1 MKILWITNVALPDVS
16 KDLDTQ
22 PSPFGGWLTGYLNE
36 ILKKDIHL
44 VSVFP
49 YGKNVQGNFENITYY
64 GFKAKSEKKELLE
77 YFVNIIDKEKP
88 DVIHIFG
95 TEFLHS
101 NLMVKASKKLSML
114 QNTVVSI
121 QGLVSLCAKHYFAFL
136 PRRVINGF
144 TLKEILKRNNIK
156 NSALKFKKQGVS
168 EVETL
173 KEVKN
178 VIGRTDWDE
187 AAVKQIN
194 PNINYHFC
202 NESLRDGFYNKE
214 WSLENCE
221 KHSVFV
227 SQSSYPLKGFH
238 LMLEGFKEIVKK
250 YPDAKLYTTGKN
262 PLTLKGKDKLKQSFY
277 SKYLGKLIKKYKLED
292 NVEFLGFLSEEKM
305 VERMLKSHV
314 FVSPS
319 SIENSPNSVGEAMIL
334 GVPTVSSDVGGVK
347 NMLTHGQE
355 GFIYPADEP
364 YMLEYY
370 VSKIFENNN
379 KAQEVS
385 ENAKEHAKITHSR
398 ELNGKTLFNI
408 YSEIITV

>member
-1 MKILWITNVALPDVS
+1 MKVLWITNVALPNVC
-16 KDLDTQ
+16 KDLNVQ
-22 PSPFGGWLTGYLNE
+22 VSPFGGWLTGYLNE
-36 ILKKDIHL
+36 ILNNVTCL

-49 YGKNVQGNFENITYY
+49 FGKTVKGSSGNITYY
-64 GFKAKSEKKELLE
+64 GFKSKGNKKELLN
-77 YFVNIIDKEKP
+77 YFADILDKEKP

-347 NMLTHGQE
+347 NMLTHRE
-355 GFIYPADEP
+355 DGFIYPADEP
-364 YMLEYY
+364 YMIEYY
-370 VSKIFENNN
+370 VSKIFESSDLAN
-379 KAQEVS
+379 KIS
-385 ENAKEHAKITHSR
+385 KSSKEHAEHTHNR
-398 ELNGKTLFNI
+398 VLNGKTLMEI
-408 YSEIITV
+408 YNSIK

>member
-214 WSLENCE
+214 WSLDNCE

-292 NVEFLGFLSEEKM
+292 KVEFLGFLSEEKM

-370 VSKIFENNN
+370 VSKIFEDSDLAY
-379 KAQEVS
+379 KFS
-385 ENAKEHAKITHSR
+385 KNAKEHAEHTHNRS
-398 ELNGKTLFNI
+398 LNGKTLMEI
-408 YSEIITV
+408 YNKIQ

>member
-1 MKILWITNVALPDVS
+1 MKILWITNVALPDVC
-16 KDLDTQ
+16 KDLNVRV
-22 PSPFGGWLTGYLNE
+22 SPFGGWLTGYLNE
-36 ILKKDIHL
+36 ILNNVTCL

-49 YGKNVQGNFENITYY
+49 FSKTVKGSSGSITYY
-64 GFKAKSEKKELLE
+64 GFKLKGNKKELLN
-77 YFVNIIDKEKP
+77 YFSDIIDKEKP

-95 TEFLHS
+95 TEYTHS
-101 NLMVKASKKLSML
+101 NLMMKAAKERGML
-114 QNTVVSI
+114 RNTVVSI
-121 QGLVSLCAKHYFAFL
+121 QGLVSVIANHYFAYL
-136 PRRVINGF
+136 PRKVIYGF
-144 TLKEILKRNNIK
+144 TLKEVLKRNNVK
-156 NSALKFKKQGVS
+156 LSAEKFKEQGVL

-187 AAVKQIN
+187 ACVKQIN
-194 PNINYHFC
+194 PNINYYFC
-202 NESLRDGFYNKE
+202 NESLRESFYDKE
-214 WSLENCE
+214 WNLENCE
-221 KHSVFV
+221 KHSIFV
-227 SQSSYPLKGFH
+227 SQASYPIKGFH

-262 PLTLKGKDKLKQSFY
+262 PLTLKGVDRLKRGFY
-277 SKYLGKLIKKYKLED
+277 SKYLGKLIKKYKLEN

-319 SIENSPNSVGEAMIL
+319 SIENSPNSVGEAMLL
-334 GVPTVSSDVGGVK
+334 GVPTVSGDVGGVK
-347 NMLTHGQE
+347 NMLTHGKE

-364 YMLEYY
+364 YMIEYY

>member
-370 VSKIFENNN
+370 VSKIFENSDLA
-379 KAQEVS
+379 KEIS
-385 ENAKEHAKITHSR
+385 KSAKEHAEYTHNRS
-398 ELNGKTLFNI
+398 LNGKTLMEI
-408 YSEIITV
+408 YNKIQ

>member
-49 YGKNVQGNFENITYY
+49 YGKNVQGNLENITYY

-370 VSKIFENNN
+370 VSKIFEDSDLAY
-379 KAQEVS
+379 KFS
-385 ENAKEHAKITHSR
+385 KNAKEHAEHTHNRS
-398 ELNGKTLFNI
+398 LNGKTLMEI
-408 YSEIITV
+408 YNKIQ

>member
-36 ILKKDIHL
+36 ILKKDILL
-44 VSVFP
+44 VSGFP

-95 TEFLHS
+95 TEYTHS
-101 NLMVKASKKLSML
+101 NLMMKASKELGML
-114 QNTVVSI
+114 RNTVVSI

-347 NMLTHGQE
+347 NMLTHWQE

-370 VSKIFENNN
+370 VSKIFESSDLA
-379 KAQEVS
+379 KEIS
-385 ENAKEHAKITHSR
+385 KSAKEHAEYTHNR
-398 ELNGKTLFNI
+398 FLNGKTLMEI
-408 YSEIITV
+408 YNKIQ

>member
-347 NMLTHGQE
+347 NMVTHGQE

-370 VSKIFENNN
+370 VSKIFEDSDLAY
-379 KAQEVS
+379 KFS
-385 ENAKEHAKITHSR
+385 KNAKEHAEHTHNRS
-398 ELNGKTLFNI
+398 LNGKTLMEI
-408 YSEIITV
+408 YNKIQ

>member
-1 MKILWITNVALPDVS
+1 MKVLWITNVALPDVS

-121 QGLVSLCAKHYFAFL
+121 QGLVYLCAKHYFAFL

-370 VSKIFENNN
+370 VSKIFEDSDLAY
-379 KAQEVS
+379 KFS
-385 ENAKEHAKITHSR
+385 KNAKEHAEHTHNRS
-398 ELNGKTLFNI
+398 LNGKTLMEI
-408 YSEIITV
+408 YNKIQ

>member
-347 NMLTHGQE
+347 NMLTHEQE

-370 VSKIFENNN
+370 VSKIFEDSDLAY
-379 KAQEVS
+379 KFS
-385 ENAKEHAKITHSR
+385 KNAKEHAEHTHNRS
-398 ELNGKTLFNI
+398 LNGKTLMEI
-408 YSEIITV
+408 YNKIQ

>member
-305 VERMLKSHV
+305 AERFLKSNV

-319 SIENSPNSVGEAMIL
+319 SIENSPNSVGEAMLL

-347 NMLTHGQE
+347 NMLTHGKD

-364 YMLEYY
+364 YMIEYY
-370 VSKIFENNN
+370 VSKIFENSDLA
-379 KAQEVS
+379 KEIS
-385 ENAKEHAKITHSR
+385 KSAKEHAEYTHNR
-398 ELNGKTLFNI
+398 FLNGKTLMEIYNNI
-408 YSEIITV
+408 K

>member
-1 MKILWITNVALPDVS
+1 MKVLWITNVALPDVC
-16 KDLDTQ
+16 KDLNVRV
-22 PSPFGGWLTGYLNE
+22 SPFGGWLTGYLNE
-36 ILKKDIHL
+36 ILNNVTCL

-49 YGKNVQGNFENITYY
+49 FSKTIKGSLGNITYY
-64 GFKAKSEKKELLE
+64 GFKSKGNKKELLN
-77 YFVNIIDKEKP
+77 YFSDIIDKEKP

-95 TEFLHS
+95 TEYTHS
-101 NLMVKASKKLSML
+101 NLMMKASKELGML
-114 QNTVVSI
+114 RNTVVSI
-121 QGLVSLCAKHYFAFL
+121 QGLVSVYAKHYFAYL
-136 PRRVINGF
+136 PRKVIYGF
-144 TLKEILKRNNIK
+144 TFKEVLKRNNVK
-156 NSALKFKKQGVS
+156 LSAEKFKEQGIL

-187 AAVKQIN
+187 ACVKQIN
-194 PNINYHFC
+194 PNINYYFC
-202 NESLRDGFYNKE
+202 NESLRESFYDKE

-227 SQSSYPLKGFH
+227 SQASYPIKGFH

-262 PLTLKGKDKLKQSFY
+262 PLTIKGMDKLKQSLY
-277 SKYLGKLIKKYKLED
+277 SKYLGKLIKKYKLEN

-305 VERMLKSHV
+305 AERFLKSNV

-319 SIENSPNSVGEAMIL
+319 SIENSPNSVGEAMLL

-347 NMLTHGQE
+347 NMLTHGKD

-364 YMLEYY
+364 YMIEYY
-370 VSKIFENNN
+370 VSKIFENSDLA
-379 KAQEVS
+379 KEIS
-385 ENAKEHAKITHSR
+385 KSAKEHAEYTHNR
-398 ELNGKTLFNI
+398 FLNGKTLMEIYNNI
-408 YSEIITV
+408 K

>member
-1 MKILWITNVALPDVS
+1 MKVLWITNVALPDVC
-16 KDLDTQ
+16 KDMNVRV
-22 PSPFGGWLTGYLNE
+22 SPFGGWLTGYLNE
-36 ILKKDIHL
+36 ILNNVTCL

-49 YGKNVQGNFENITYY
+49 FSKTIKGSLGNITYY
-64 GFKAKSEKKELLE
+64 GFKSKGNKKELLN
-77 YFVNIIDKEKP
+77 YFADIIDKEKP

-95 TEFLHS
+95 TEYTHS
-101 NLMVKASKKLSML
+101 NLMMKASKELGML
-114 QNTVVSI
+114 RNTVVSI
-121 QGLVSLCAKHYFAFL
+121 QGLVSVYAKHYFAYL
-136 PRRVINGF
+136 PRKVIYGF
-144 TLKEILKRNNIK
+144 TFKEVLKRNNVK
-156 NSALKFKKQGVS
+156 LSAEKFKEQGIL

-187 AAVKQIN
+187 ACVKQIN
-194 PNINYHFC
+194 PNINYYFC
-202 NESLRDGFYNKE
+202 NESLRESFYDKE
-214 WSLENCE
+214 WNLENCE

-227 SQSSYPLKGFH
+227 SQASYPIKGFH
-238 LMLEGFKEIVKK
+238 LMLEGFKEIAKK

-262 PLTLKGKDKLKQSFY
+262 PLTLKGMDKLKQSLY
-277 SKYLGKLIKKYKLED
+277 SKYLGKLIKKYKLEN

-305 VERMLKSHV
+305 AERFLKSNV

-319 SIENSPNSVGEAMIL
+319 SIENSPNSVGEAMLL

-370 VSKIFENNN
+370 VSKIFEDSDLAY
-379 KAQEVS
+379 KFS
-385 ENAKEHAKITHSR
+385 KNAKEHAEHSHNR
-398 ELNGKTLFNI
+398 SLNGKTLMEI
-408 YSEIITV
+408 YNKIQ

>member
-114 QNTVVSI
+114 PNTVVSI

-319 SIENSPNSVGEAMIL
+319 SIENSPNSVGEAMLL
-334 GVPTVSSDVGGVK
+334 GVPTVSGDVGGVK
-347 NMLTHGQE
+347 NMLTHGKE

-364 YMLEYY
+364 YMIEYY
-370 VSKIFENNN
+370 VSKIFENSDLA
-379 KAQEVS
+379 KEIS
-385 ENAKEHAKITHSR
+385 KSAKEHAEYTHNR
-398 ELNGKTLFNI
+398 FLNGKTLMEIYNNI
-408 YSEIITV
+408 K

>member
-292 NVEFLGFLSEEKM
+292 KVEFLGFLSEEKM

-347 NMLTHGQE
+347 NMLTHEQE

-370 VSKIFENNN
+370 VSKIFEDSDLAY
-379 KAQEVS
+379 KFS
-385 ENAKEHAKITHSR
+385 KNAKEHAEHTHNRS
-398 ELNGKTLFNI
+398 LNGKTLMEI
-408 YSEIITV
+408 YNKIQ

>member
-262 PLTLKGKDKLKQSFY
+262 PLTLKGKDKLKQSLY
-277 SKYLGKLIKKYKLED
+277 SKYLGKLIKKYKLEN
-292 NVEFLGFLSEEKM
+292 NVEFLGFLSGEKM
-305 VERMLKSHV
+305 AERFLKSNV

-370 VSKIFENNN
+370 VSKIFEDSDLAY
-379 KAQEVS
+379 KFS
-385 ENAKEHAKITHSR
+385 KNAKEHAEHTHNRS
-398 ELNGKTLFNI
+398 LNGKTLMEI
-408 YSEIITV
+408 YNKIQ

>member
-95 TEFLHS
+95 TEYTHS
-101 NLMVKASKKLSML
+101 NLMMKASKELGML
-114 QNTVVSI
+114 RNTVVSI
-121 QGLVSLCAKHYFAFL
+121 QGLVSVYAKHYFAYL
-136 PRRVINGF
+136 PRKVIYGF
-144 TLKEILKRNNIK
+144 TFKEVLKRNNIK
-156 NSALKFKKQGVS
+156 LSAEKFKEQGIL

-187 AAVKQIN
+187 ACVKQIN
-194 PNINYHFC
+194 PNVNFFFC
-202 NESLRDGFYNKE
+202 NESLRSGFYDKE

-227 SQSSYPLKGFH
+227 SQASYPIKGFH
-238 LMLEGFKEIVKK
+238 LMLEGFKEIAKK

-262 PLTLKGKDKLKQSFY
+262 PLTLKGMDKLKQSLY
-277 SKYLGKLIKKYKLED
+277 SKYLGKLIKKYKLEN

-305 VERMLKSHV
+305 AERFLKSNV

-319 SIENSPNSVGEAMIL
+319 SIENSPNSVGEAMLL

-347 NMLTHGQE
+347 NMLTHGKD
-355 GFIYPADEP
+355 GFVYPADEP
-364 YMLEYY
+364 YMIEYY
-370 VSKIFENNN
+370 VSKIFESSDLA
-379 KAQEVS
+379 KEIS
-385 ENAKEHAKITHSR
+385 KSAKEHAEYTHNR
-398 ELNGKTLFNI
+398 FLNGKTLMEIYNNI
-408 YSEIITV
+408 K

>member
-22 PSPFGGWLTGYLNE
+22 PPPFGGWLTGYLNE

-370 VSKIFENNN
+370 VSKIFEDSDLAY
-379 KAQEVS
+379 KFS
-385 ENAKEHAKITHSR
+385 KNAKEHAEHTHNRS
-398 ELNGKTLFNI
+398 LNGKTLMEI
-408 YSEIITV
+408 YNKIQ

>member
-95 TEFLHS
+95 TEYTHS
-101 NLMVKASKKLSML
+101 NLMMKASKELGML
-114 QNTVVSI
+114 RNTVVSI
-121 QGLVSLCAKHYFAFL
+121 QGLVSVYAKHYFAYL
-136 PRRVINGF
+136 PRKVIYGF
-144 TLKEILKRNNIK
+144 TFKEVLKRNNVK
-156 NSALKFKKQGVS
+156 LSAEKFKEQGIL

-187 AAVKQIN
+187 ACVKQIN
-194 PNINYHFC
+194 PNVNFFFC
-202 NESLRDGFYNKE
+202 NESLRSGFYDKE

-227 SQSSYPLKGFH
+227 SQASYPIKGFH

-262 PLTLKGKDKLKQSFY
+262 PLTIKGMDKLKQSLY
-277 SKYLGKLIKKYKLED
+277 SKYLGKLIKKYKLEN

-305 VERMLKSHV
+305 AERFLKSNV

-319 SIENSPNSVGEAMIL
+319 SIENSPNSVGEAMLL

-347 NMLTHGQE
+347 NMLTHGKD

-364 YMLEYY
+364 YMIEYY
-370 VSKIFENNN
+370 VSKIFESSDLA
-379 KAQEVS
+379 KEIS
-385 ENAKEHAKITHSR
+385 KSAKEHAEYTHNR
-398 ELNGKTLFNI
+398 FLNGKTLMEIYNNI
-408 YSEIITV
+408 K

>member
-144 TLKEILKRNNIK
+144 TLKEILKQNNIK
-156 NSALKFKKQGVS
+156 NSALKFKKQGVL

-214 WSLENCE
+214 WSLDNCE

-370 VSKIFENNN
+370 VSKIFEDSDLAY
-379 KAQEVS
+379 KFS
-385 ENAKEHAKITHSR
+385 KNAKEHAEHTHNRS
-398 ELNGKTLFNI
+398 LNGKTLMEI
-408 YSEIITV
+408 YNKIQ

>member
-1 MKILWITNVALPDVS
+1 MKVLWITNVALPDVC
-16 KDLDTQ
+16 KDLNVRV
-22 PSPFGGWLTGYLNE
+22 SPFGGWLTGYLNE
-36 ILKKDIHL
+36 ILNNVTCL

-49 YGKNVQGNFENITYY
+49 FGKTVKGSSGNITYY
-64 GFKAKSEKKELLE
+64 GFKSKGNKKELLN
-77 YFVNIIDKEKP
+77 YFADIIDKEKP

-95 TEFLHS
+95 TEYTHS

-187 AAVKQIN
+187 ACVKQIN
-194 PNINYHFC
+194 PNVNFFFC
-202 NESLRDGFYNKE
+202 NESLRSGFYDKE

-277 SKYLGKLIKKYKLED
+277 SKYLGKLIKKYKLEN
-292 NVEFLGFLSEEKM
+292 NVEFLGFLSGEKM
-305 VERMLKSHV
+305 AERFLKSNV

-370 VSKIFENNN
+370 VSKIFEDSDLAY
-379 KAQEVS
+379 KFS
-385 ENAKEHAKITHSR
+385 KNAKEHAEHTHNRS
-398 ELNGKTLFNI
+398 LNGKTLMEI
-408 YSEIITV
+408 YNKIQ

>member
-292 NVEFLGFLSEEKM
+292 KVEFLGFLSEEKM

-370 VSKIFENNN
+370 VSKIFEDSDLAY
-379 KAQEVS
+379 KFS
-385 ENAKEHAKITHSR
+385 KNAKEHAEHTHNRS
-398 ELNGKTLFNI
+398 LNGKTLMEI
-408 YSEIITV
+408 YNKIQ

>member
-114 QNTVVSI
+114 PNTVVSI

-347 NMLTHGQE
+347 NMLTHEQE

-370 VSKIFENNN
+370 VSKIFEDSDLAY
-379 KAQEVS
+379 KFS
-385 ENAKEHAKITHSR
+385 KNAKEHAEHTHNRS
-398 ELNGKTLFNI
+398 LNGKTLMEI
-408 YSEIITV
+408 YNKIQ

>member
-370 VSKIFENNN
+370 VSKIFEDSDLAY
-379 KAQEVS
+379 KFS
-385 ENAKEHAKITHSR
+385 KNAKEHAEHTHNRS
-398 ELNGKTLFNI
+398 LNGKTLMEI
-408 YSEIITV
+408 YNKIQ

>member
-364 YMLEYY
+364 YMLEY
-370 VSKIFENNN
+370 
-379 KAQEVS
+379 
-385 ENAKEHAKITHSR
+385 
-398 ELNGKTLFNI
+398 
-408 YSEIITV
+408 

>member
-214 WSLENCE
+214 WSLDNCE

-277 SKYLGKLIKKYKLED
+277 SKYLGKLIKKYKLES

-347 NMLTHGQE
+347 NMLTHEQE

-370 VSKIFENNN
+370 VSKIFEDSDLAY
-379 KAQEVS
+379 KFS
-385 ENAKEHAKITHSR
+385 KNAKEHAEHTHNRS
-398 ELNGKTLFNI
+398 LNGKTLMEI
-408 YSEIITV
+408 YNKIQ

>member
-1 MKILWITNVALPDVS
+1 MKVLWITNVALPDVS

-262 PLTLKGKDKLKQSFY
+262 PLTLKGMDKLKQSLY

-370 VSKIFENNN
+370 VSKIFEDSDLAY
-379 KAQEVS
+379 KFS
-385 ENAKEHAKITHSR
+385 KNAKEHAEHTHNRS
-398 ELNGKTLFNI
+398 LNGKTLMEI
-408 YSEIITV
+408 YNKIQ

>member
-370 VSKIFENNN
+370 VSKIFEDSDLAH
-379 KAQEVS
+379 KFS
-385 ENAKEHAKITHSR
+385 KNAKEHAEHTHNRS
-398 ELNGKTLFNI
+398 LNGKTLMEI
-408 YSEIITV
+408 YNKIQ

>member
-292 NVEFLGFLSEEKM
+292 KVEFLGFLSEEKM

-347 NMLTHGQE
+347 NMLTHEHE

-370 VSKIFENNN
+370 VSKIFEDSDLAY
-379 KAQEVS
+379 KFS
-385 ENAKEHAKITHSR
+385 KNAKEHAEHTHNRS
-398 ELNGKTLFNI
+398 LNGKTLMEI
-408 YSEIITV
+408 YNKIQ